1 MAKLGKYT
9 TKLTLPGEF
18 IPRSTSP
25 VRNKPVVVRLSSGER
40 VKLLAPDKAPSR
52 NRTSSN
58 PWDSACRSIKTIPGT
73 SHSLDAGFGY
83 ERRARS
89 VIRVP
94 DSPKEAASEKPAQA
108 VSPIKK
114 MTGSYDA
121 LSLHESIPGAES
133 SSVVHTQTKGISETS
148 KSPDQENGV
157 PELEKTESK
166 YAVNGTEPEEAED
179 LESCNIALPKTIPSP
194 KAIGL
199 ESKALASDSNDE
211 INRDRSNSGAISI
224 AKSNFSFMPSP
235 AGKNNSPH
243 QIRTR
248 TLSESPL
255 RPDFAQPLNNIAHES
270 ESNLNVGDPLPADAD
285 VSGVAEPPESLPEDQ
300 VPPQSELPANAES
313 PRMNHDLESP
323 QMNLSL
329 DLESPIDTPP
339 AGIDILRDL
348 DLSSNLD
355 LIRDYEPPKLPEEL
369 TQDDPKVH
377 IETSPGLL
385 KSSAESNISQ
395 WLTSPQAL
403 ISFSPGDM
411 AEAQT
416 RVQINYT
423 ISEVVQSEYA
433 YVKSLSLLGNFFI
446 EPLLMKCTGLK
457 ITCTPLLNMEV
468 VIKSFRD
475 KHERFLAHVSA
486 EKDIDVLA
494 REMTE
499 VVSEPSYGRYAA
511 CAELL
516 LYLVNVQT
524 PPFVSSYIQN
534 LQTFLERNQP
544 GERRMDLSLSSLLQK
559 PMGRIAK
566 YRLFL
571 GALAKLCP
579 ENGAISTAMARVNGR
594 LAEINAEIHE
604 NKERQGVLES
614 VALWLDLT
622 DVPVPVYQFYG
633 LINLLGSCTVLYLV
647 PTRRGT
653 PEPVL
658 KECNLLLHDN
668 HVILADA
675 KFSKPLFVLSF
686 DNCQMVAEASD
697 SVGGLYSDDPL
708 ASKIVFELGN
718 CQYEVMLISSTQA
731 GHEAIL
737 RACAEMSPE
746 PLEYDC
752 LSDLDCYVGPSL
764 AQFDLDLENSDA
776 LQGRSS
782 TCYFRQV
789 FRVDTNPAA
798 SRFNAM
804 GRFFRGFS
812 RQR

>member
-25 VRNKPVVVRLSSGER
+25 VRNKPVVVRLLLGER

-52 NRTSSN
+52 NRTLSN
-58 PWDSACRSIKTIPGT
+58 PWDSACRLIKTIPGT
-73 SHSLDAGFGY
+73 LHSLDAGFGY

-133 SSVVHTQTKGISETS
+133 SSVVHTQTKGINDTS
-148 KSPDQENGV
+148 KSPDQENNV
-157 PELEKTESK
+157 PELEETEPK
-166 YAVNGTEPEEAED
+166 YAVNGTEPEEPED
-179 LESCNIALPKTIPSP
+179 LEPCNIALPKTIPSP
-194 KAIGL
+194 KALGL
-199 ESKALASDSNDE
+199 ESKALALDPNDE
-211 INRDRSNSGAISI
+211 INRNRLNSGAISI
-224 AKSNFSFMPSP
+224 AKLNFSFMPSP
-235 AGKNNSPH
+235 AGKNNLPH

-255 RPDFAQPLNNIAHES
+255 VPDFAQPLDNTAHES
-270 ESNLNVGDPLPADAD
+270 ESNLNVVDPLPADTD
-285 VSGVAEPPESLPEDQ
+285 VSGVAEPPESLPGDQ
-300 VPPQSELPANAES
+300 VPPNSELPANLES

-329 DLESPIDTPP
+329 DLESPMNTSP
-339 AGIDILRDL
+339 AGLDILRDL

-369 TQDDPKVH
+369 TQDDPEVH

-403 ISFSPGDM
+403 ILFLPGDM

-433 YVKSLSLLGNFFI
+433 YVKSLLLLGNFFI

-524 PPFVSSYIQN
+524 PPFVLSYIQN

-544 GERRMDLSLSSLLQK
+544 GERRMDLSLLLLLQK

-633 LINLLGSCTVLYLV
+633 LINLLGLCTVLYLV

-675 KFSKPLFVLSF
+675 KFLKPLFVLSF

-697 SVGGLYSDDPL
+697 SVGGLYSEDPL

-737 RACAEMSPE
+737 RACAEMLPE

>member
-133 SSVVHTQTKGISETS
+133 SSVVHTQTKGINDTS
-148 KSPDQENGV
+148 KSLGQENNE
-157 PELEKTESK
+157 PELKETEPK
-166 YAVNGTEPEEAED
+166 YAVNGTEPEEPED
-179 LESCNIALPKTIPSP
+179 LEPCNIALPKTIPSP

-199 ESKALASDSNDE
+199 ESRALGLNPNDE

-255 RPDFAQPLNNIAHES
+255 VPDFAQPLNNTAHES
-270 ESNLNVGDPLPADAD
+270 ESNLNVVDPLPADAD
-285 VSGVAEPPESLPEDQ
+285 VSGVAEPPESLLQEQ
-300 VPPQSELPANAES
+300 VPPKSELPANLES

-323 QMNLSL
+323 QMKLSL
-329 DLESPIDTPP
+329 NLESPMNTSP

-369 TQDDPKVH
+369 TQDDPEAH

-594 LAEINAEIHE
+594 LAEINAEIHD

-697 SVGGLYSDDPL
+697 SVGGLYSEDPL

-718 CQYEVMLISSTQA
+718 CQYEVMLISRTQA